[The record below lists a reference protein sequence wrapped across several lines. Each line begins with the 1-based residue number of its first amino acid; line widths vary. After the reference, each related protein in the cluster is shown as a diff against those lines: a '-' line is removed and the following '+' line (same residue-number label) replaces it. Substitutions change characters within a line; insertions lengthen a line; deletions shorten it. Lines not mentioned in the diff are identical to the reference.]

1 MQISKTALLTA
12 LTASTAMASPAVVT
26 VTEHVHQEA
35 TVTVQ
40 GFVYYNEGA
49 LTTTYVTLN
58 GVAQIAA
65 STPTSASASAAAVK
79 SVAPAASSAKHVSAV
94 AATNV
99 AATTLKTSSKSS
111 KAPVEVTT
119 KPTSTTSATSQKQG
133 QAVTV
138 TAKGQATTVQQAT
151 FIGTTNKGKDTTST
165 HTRTTVVQRPTDNVN
180 LSEFASSML
189 AEHNA
194 KRELHKNTPDLTWS
208 ESLASYAQNYADNYD
223 CSGNLVHSGG
233 PHGENLA
240 VGYGTTGAVDAWY
253 NEISQYDYSNPGFS
267 SNSGHFT
274 QLVWKSTSQV
284 GCGVKA
290 CGGVWGAYVICSY
303 DPAGNV
309 SGEYADNV
317 QPLN

>member
-1 MQISKTALLTA
+1 MQLSKTALLTA
-12 LTASTAMASPAVVT
+12 LTASTALASPAVVT

-40 GFVYYNEGA
+40 GFVYYNDGA

-58 GVAQIAA
+58 GLAQIATA
-65 STPTSASASAAAVK
+65 TPTTAAAT
-79 SVAPAASSAKHVSAV
+79 SVAATSAKHVSAV
-94 AATNV
+94 AASNV
-99 AATTLKTSSKSS
+99 AATTSPATTLKTSSRSS
-111 KAPVEVTT
+111 KAPVQVT
-119 KPTSTTSATSQKQG
+119 KASTTSAAATSKQG
-133 QAVTV
+133 EAVTV
-138 TAKGQATTVQQAT
+138 TAKGADTTVQQAT
-151 FIGTTNKGKDTTST
+151 FIGTTRTGKDTTST
-165 HTRTTVVQRPTDNVN
+165 HTRTTVVQRPTDNID
-180 LSEFASSML
+180 LSDFASSML

-194 KRELHKNTPDLTWS
+194 KRELHQNTPDLTWS
-208 ESLASYAQNYADNYD
+208 QSLADYAQNYADNYD

-253 NEISQYDYSNPGFS
+253 NEIDNYDYSNPGFS

-274 QLVWKSTSQV
+274 QLVWKNTQSV

-290 CGGVWGAYVICSY
+290 CGGVWGDYVICSY

-309 SGEYADNV
+309 AGKYADNV